1 MRVKPAITAV
11 AKGGDDSDDDD
22 DDDDD
27 WMFRGKGVKA

>member
-22 DDDDD
+22 DDD